1 MGGLIMEQCNA
12 ERMYVCDRC
21 GKRLIDT
28 VDILLLLL
36 VAVNL
41 VFGVL
46 ILLTGS
52 WFGVGSFFLAFLF
65 GAGFALRRR
74 ECVICA
80 AGKVP
85 PGDEK

>member
-1 MGGLIMEQCNA
+1 MEQCNA
-12 ERMYVCDRC
+12 VRMYVCDRC

-36 VAVNL
+36 VGVNL
-41 VFGVL
+41 MFGVL
-46 ILLTGS
+46 IVLMGS

-65 GAGFALRRR
+65 GAGFTMRRR
-74 ECVICA
+74 ECRYCA

-85 PGDEK
+85 PGTEK